1 MSKYTVFVDD
11 ERHIVRVTHKGDL
24 DISMAKKMVSEA
36 RTKAHNLGYN
46 LLYDFRESFI
56 KVSTMEMYFLPREHD
71 LLSIPE
77 AKNIKSA
84 NIIPLKDKKVD
95 WRFYE
100 ATALNAGLNLR
111 AFKTEEDALKWLKGE
126 VT

>member
-1 MSKYTVFVDD
+1 MNKFTVVVDN

-24 DISMAKKMVSEA
+24 DISMAKTMVSEA
-36 RTKAHNLGYN
+36 RTKAYNLGYN
-46 LLYDFRESFI
+46 LLYDFRKSFI
-56 KVSTMEMYFLPREHD
+56 KVSTIEMYCLPREHD
-71 LLSIPE
+71 LLNIPE

-100 ATALNAGLNLR
+100 TTAINAGLNLR
-111 AFKTEEDALKWLKGE
+111 AFNNEQDALNWLEGKA
-126 VT
+126 T